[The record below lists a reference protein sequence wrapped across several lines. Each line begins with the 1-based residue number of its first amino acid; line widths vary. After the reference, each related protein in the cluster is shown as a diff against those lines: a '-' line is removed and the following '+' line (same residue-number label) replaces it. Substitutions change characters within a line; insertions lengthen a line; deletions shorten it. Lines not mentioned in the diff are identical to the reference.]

1 MTKGTPCTRPYSHG
15 YGHETGNESKVYTV
29 VEIYSVEDKQVEN
42 PSMIKFREET
52 GIDHASLEIIALV
65 E

>member
-1 MTKGTPCTRPYSHG
+1 VGHFRR

-29 VEIYSVEDKQVEN
+29 VEMYSVEDKQLEN